1 MTVALRRKI
10 LPAKRALLHRA
21 WEEGSLTAESAE
33 GTMQMNAKAIGE
45 ARTLAW
51 VSEIE
56 FSTFEGELKDANE

>member
-1 MTVALRRKI
+1 
-10 LPAKRALLHRA
+10 LLHRA
-21 WEEGSLTAESAE
+21 WEEGSLTSESVE

-51 VSEIE
+51 VSELD